1 MSYLDYA
8 RLDALDGEAFRNQ
21 KPYPWINPE
30 GALTDAGYRELRDN
44 LPDVSLFDGDFGIS
58 RAHGQQS
65 HDRYVLEYRDGLDL
79 PVPWQAFVDELRGP
93 RYRDFLRRLF
103 GVRSLHLNFHW
114 HYTPDGCSVSPHCD
128 AKHKLGSQIFYLNTE
143 DDWDPAWG
151 GETLILDDQGRFG
164 RRSAPAFEDFD
175 QVLPSQ
181 AQGNRSLIF
190 MQTGNSWHGVR
201 PIRCPQGELRKVFIV
216 VVNRAGPIARVKR
229 FLRHAA

>member
-21 KPYPWINPE
+21 KPYPWVNPE
-30 GALTDAGYRELRDN
+30 GALTAAAYRTLRDN
-44 LPDVSLFDGDFGIS
+44 LPDVSLFDGYFGVN

-79 PVPWQAFVDELRGP
+79 PAPWQAFVDELRGA

-103 GVRSLHLNFHW
+103 GVRSLYLNFHW
-114 HYTPDGCSVSPHCD
+114 HYTPNGCSVSPHCD

-151 GETLILDDQGRFG
+151 GETLILDDRGRFG

-181 AQGNRSLIF
+181 ALGNRSLIF

-201 PIRCPQGELRKVFIV
+201 PIQCPEGKLRKVFIV

>member
-1 MSYLDYA
+1 MSYLDYD
-8 RLDALDGEAFRNQ
+8 RLEALDGKAFRNQ

-30 GALTDAGYRELRDN
+30 GALTDAAYLELRDN
-44 LPDVSLFDGDFGIS
+44 LPDVSLFDGYFGVS

-79 PVPWQAFVDELRGP
+79 PPPWQAFVDELRGP

-103 GVRSLHLNFHW
+103 GVRSLYLNFHW
-114 HYTPDGCSVSPHCD
+114 HYTPNGASVSPHCD
-128 AKHKLGSQIFYLNTE
+128 ARHKLGSQIFYLNTE
-143 DDWDPAWG
+143 DDWNPAWG
-151 GETLILDDQGRFG
+151 GETLILDDKGRFS

-175 QVLPSQ
+175 RVLPSQ
-181 AQGNRSLIF
+181 ALGNRSLIF

-201 PIRCPQGELRKVFIV
+201 PIQCPEGELRKVFIV

>member
-21 KPYPWINPE
+21 KPYPWVNPE
-30 GALTDAGYRELRDN
+30 GALTDAAYQELRDN
-44 LPDVSLFDGDFGIS
+44 LPDVSLFDGYFGVS

-79 PVPWQAFVDELRGP
+79 PAPWQAFVDELQGQ

-103 GVRSLHLNFHW
+103 GVRSLYLNFHW
-114 HYTPDGCSVSPHCD
+114 HYTPNGCSVSPHCD

-151 GETLILDDQGRFG
+151 GETLILDDKGRFD

-175 QVLPSQ
+175 EALPSQ
-181 AQGNRSLIF
+181 ALGNRSLIF
-190 MQTGNSWHGVR
+190 MQTGNSWHGVQ
-201 PIRCPQGELRKVFIV
+201 PIQCPEGELRKVFIV
-216 VVNRAGPIARVKR
+216 VVNRAGPMARVKR

>member
-79 PVPWQAFVDELRGP
+79 PVPWQAFVDELQGP
-93 RYRDFLRRLF
+93 R
-103 GVRSLHLNFHW
+103 
-114 HYTPDGCSVSPHCD
+114 
-128 AKHKLGSQIFYLNTE
+128 
-143 DDWDPAWG
+143 
-151 GETLILDDQGRFG
+151 
-164 RRSAPAFEDFD
+164 
-175 QVLPSQ
+175 
-181 AQGNRSLIF
+181 
-190 MQTGNSWHGVR
+190 
-201 PIRCPQGELRKVFIV
+201 
-216 VVNRAGPIARVKR
+216 
-229 FLRHAA
+229 

>member
-8 RLDALDGEAFRNQ
+8 CLDALDGEAFRNQ

-30 GALTDAGYRELRDN
+30 GALTDVAYRELRDN
-44 LPDVSLFDGDFGIS
+44 LPDVSLFDGYFGVS

-65 HDRYVLEYRDGLDL
+65 HDRYVLEYRDGLAL
-79 PVPWQAFVDELRGP
+79 PAPWQAFVDELRGP
-93 RYRDFLRRLF
+93 RYLDFLRRLF
-103 GVRSLHLNFHW
+103 GVRSLYLNFHW
-114 HYTPDGCSVSPHCD
+114 HYTPNGCSVSPHCD

-151 GETLILDDQGRFG
+151 GETLILDDKGRFG

-175 QVLPSQ
+175 KALPSQ
-181 AQGNRSLIF
+181 ALGNRSLIF

-201 PIRCPQGELRKVFIV
+201 PIQCPEGKLRKVFIV

>member
-1 MSYLDYA
+1 MSYLDYS

-44 LPDVSLFDGDFGIS
+44 LPDVSLFNGYFGVG

-79 PVPWQAFVDELRGP
+79 PAPWQAFVDELKGP

-103 GVRSLHLNFHW
+103 GVRSLYLNFHW
-114 HYTPDGCSVSPHCD
+114 HYTPNGCSVSPHCD

-151 GETLILDDQGRFG
+151 GETLILDDRGRFG

-175 QVLPSQ
+175 KALPSQ
-181 AQGNRSLIF
+181 ALGNRSLIF

-201 PIRCPQGELRKVFIV
+201 PIQCPEGELRRVFIV
-216 VVNRAGPIARVKR
+216 VVNRAGPLARVKR